1 MRDLTIGMAGAG
13 GDGVVSAGDSLITAA
28 ALEGYHA
35 ILTKSFGPQI
45 RGGESSFRLRVSTGA
60 VHTPGGT
67 LDVAIALNWD
77 DFLRFGA
84 ELPIGGHTV
93 LIYDTQ
99 YAPGVGGPP
108 LAGVTPGAVVGV
120 PIAAIARELAGHDAA
135 KNTVVLGLM
144 AEWFGL
150 MPDTVLAGLR
160 KRFGKKSAEV
170 LERNERAFD
179 AGRRYAIEHPI
190 EGAPRLDPAR
200 APGDPALPVLLA
212 DGNEMCAA
220 AAIVAGCTF
229 FAGYPITP
237 STEIMQFL
245 GRELWKHGG
254 LVLQA
259 EDEIAGAGAA
269 VGASFA
275 GHKAMTATSGPGM
288 SLKTEMLGLASIAEL
303 PLVCVNVQRGG
314 PSTGMPTK
322 SEQSDLFQAVFSAH
336 GDVVRPVLAATGV
349 ADMFATTVE
358 AFNIAEQYQ
367 TPVILLSDGEIG
379 QRKEIVDP
387 IEPGRFAI
395 VERRRPSPR
404 ELETYVRYALTESGI
419 SPISE
424 PGMPGGNYLAAGIEH
439 NEHGAPT
446 ANGVMH
452 AKMNEK
458 RIRKLDPLRR
468 WRGAV
473 TIAGDPDAPI
483 GLVAWGSIAGVAR
496 EALDWAERLGVH
508 AKLLIPTLLYPVP
521 QPAYD
526 DFFGSVRSGL
536 IVEQSHQG
544 QLYRLLRMFISLPPG
559 VSSLARSG
567 ANPFTPAEIAER
579 LAVLAQQ
586 LQRAR
591 VPEMETAID

>member
-1 MRDLTIGMAGAG
+1 
-13 GDGVVSAGDSLITAA
+13 
-28 ALEGYHA
+28 
-35 ILTKSFGPQI
+35 
-45 RGGESSFRLRVSTGA
+45 
-60 VHTPGGT
+60 
-67 LDVAIALNWD
+67 
-77 DFLRFGA
+77 
-84 ELPIGGHTV
+84 
-93 LIYDTQ
+93 
-99 YAPGVGGPP
+99 
-108 LAGVTPGAVVGV
+108 
-120 PIAAIARELAGHDAA
+120 
-135 KNTVVLGLM
+135 
-144 AEWFGL
+144 
-150 MPDTVLAGLR
+150 
-160 KRFGKKSAEV
+160 
-170 LERNERAFD
+170 
-179 AGRRYAIEHPI
+179 
-190 EGAPRLDPAR
+190 
-200 APGDPALPVLLA
+200 
-212 DGNEMCAA
+212 MCAA

-508 AKLLIPTLLYPVP
+508 AKLLFPTLLYPVP